1 MDFYTKC
8 YIPTFK
14 QEIRVNSIKFGDVV
28 KINNY
33 IQNSDYESINQIFNE
48 ICDNCTNFSKKLKN
62 LDKFYILLHL
72 KDFFFDPSLKLSGK
86 NDEENVI
93 LDILLKDIMKRCL
106 SYNFKDFELPQN
118 LYYKNVEQILKEN
131 NQDIQ
136 QIKNH
141 IDDNKILMFDIPNC
155 IKGIPKININCFDN
169 TLFYFC
175 KTLFS
180 SNINNVFNKIVILK
194 KKFNFS
200 LDEIY
205 NMNPKELD
213 LFLRTK

>member
-8 YIPTFK
+8 YIPTLK
-14 QEIRVNSIKFGDVV
+14 KEIRINSIKFGDFV

-33 IQNSDYESINQIFNE
+33 IQNSDYESVNKIFNE
-48 ICDNCTNFSKKLKN
+48 ICENFTKFPKKIKN

-72 KDFFFDPSLKLSGK
+72 KDFFFDPSLRLSGK
-86 NDEENVI
+86 NEEESVI
-93 LDILLKDIMKRCL
+93 FDVLLKDVMKRCL
-106 SYNFKDFELPQN
+106 NYNFENFELPEN
-118 LYYKNVEQILKEN
+118 LYYENVEDILKEN
-131 NQDIQ
+131 NQNIQ
-136 QIKNH
+136 QIKKH
-141 IDDNKILMFDIPNC
+141 INDNKILMFDMPDF
-155 IKGIPKININCFDN
+155 IKGIPKVYINCFDN

-175 KTLFS
+175 KTLYS
-180 SNINNVFNKIVILK
+180 SNLSNIYNKIIALK

-213 LFLRTK
+213 LFLKAK